1 MQTIL
6 SNGLK
11 QLDIDTSLEQQ
22 ASLINFTNLL
32 LKWNKVYNLTAV
44 RELNDMVRLHLL
56 DSLSLLPF
64 IVGSKRI
71 IDVGSGGGLPGIP
84 LAIFNPNVEFVLLD
98 SNIKKTR
105 FIKQACIELALTNVE
120 VVHSRVEKYKP
131 DQLFDCL
138 MTRAFSTISQTLT
151 LVDHLLADHAKLL
164 FMKSNTAEQELNEV
178 SDSLKKEIVA
188 LKVPG
193 IDAPRTL
200 AILTKLSVGDPHV

>member
-6 SNGLK
+6 SSGLK
-11 QLDIDTSLEQQ
+11 QLDIDASLEQQ
-22 ASLINFTNLL
+22 DSLIKFTNLL

-44 RELNDMVRLHLL
+44 RELNDMVRIHLL

-64 IVGSKRI
+64 IDGSKRV

-84 LAIFNPNVEFVLLD
+84 LAIFNPNIEFVLLD

-105 FIKQACIELALTNVE
+105 FIKQACIELGLKNVE

-138 MTRAFSTISQTLT
+138 TTRAFSTISQTLT

-178 SDSLKKEIVA
+178 SDSLKKEIIE

-193 IDAPRTL
+193 IDAPRAL
-200 AILTKLSVGDPHV
+200 AILTKN

>member
-11 QLDIDTSLEQQ
+11 QLNIDASIEQQ
-22 ASLINFTNLL
+22 TSLINFTNLL

-44 RELNDMVRLHLL
+44 REINDIVRLHLL

-64 IVGSKRI
+64 INGAKRLV
-71 IDVGSGGGLPGIP
+71 DVGSGGGLPGIP
-84 LAIFNPNVEFVLLD
+84 LAIFNPNIEFVLLD

-105 FIKQACIELALTNVE
+105 FIKQASIELGLKNVE
-120 VVHSRVEKYKP
+120 VVHSRVEKFKP

-138 MTRAFSTISQTLT
+138 TTRAFSTISQTLA

-164 FMKSNTAEQELNEV
+164 FMKSNTAEQELNDV
-178 SDSLKKEIVA
+178 SNSFKKEIIE

-200 AILTKLSVGDPHV
+200 AILTKSPDNS